1 MTLRIGMC
9 SHAHPHAN
17 AYLSCLQGMDDIQ
30 VAGAWDDD
38 PARLHRIVDD
48 FGVEPFASLDALL
61 DCRLDAVVICSANV
75 HHRQHVEAAAGK
87 VAYILCEKPIATT
100 EEDARAMIEVCQ
112 ATGTRLQIAFPV
124 RFTPAVRAAKEML
137 AEKHLGQVYSVA
149 CTNQGSMPGGWFVD
163 SPQSGGGAVID
174 HTVHVIDVLRWFWQT
189 EVTEVYAEIGWSLLH
204 PHLGIDDT
212 GLLSFQLANGV
223 YGTLDTSWSRPPGY
237 YTWGN
242 VTMELVGADGVLS
255 VDAFRQHLT
264 LTRTALG
271 RTRWQPWGA
280 SPDQGLLDD
289 FTDMIRQQRA
299 PSIAGEDGLKAL
311 QVALAA
317 YESARTGLPVSLS

>member
-17 AYLSCLQGMDDIQ
+17 SYLSCLQGMADIA
-30 VAGAWDDD
+30 VAGVWDED
-38 PARLHRIVDD
+38 PERRHRIAHA
-48 FGVEPFASLDALL
+48 FGIAPCTDLDTLLDCTLDAL
-61 DCRLDAVVICSANV
+61 VICSANA
-75 HHRQHVEAAAGK
+75 HHSQHVEAAAGR
-87 VAYILCEKPIATT
+87 VAHILCEKPIATT
-100 EEDARAMIEVCQ
+100 AEDARAMIDICR

-124 RFTPAVRAAKEML
+124 RFAPAVREAKRML
-137 AEKHLGQVYSVA
+137 EEERLGRVYSAA
-149 CTNQGSMPGGWFVD
+149 CTNHGSMPGNWFVD
-163 SPQSGGGAVID
+163 AVQAGGGAVID
-174 HTVHVIDVLRWFWQT
+174 HTVHVIDLLRWFWQT

-204 PHLGIDDT
+204 PDLGIDDT

-223 YGTLDTSWSRPPGY
+223 YGTLDTSWSRPPGH

-242 VTMELVGADGVLS
+242 VTMELVGAEGVLS

-264 LTRTALG
+264 LTPTTLG
-271 RTRWQPWGA
+271 RTVWQPWGE

-289 FTDMIRQQRA
+289 FIDMIRTDRA
-299 PSIAGEDGLKAL
+299 PSISGEDGLQAL

-317 YESARTGLPVSLS
+317 YESARTGLPVSLP

>member
-17 AYLSCLQGMDDIQ
+17 SYLSCLQGMADIE
-30 VAGAWDDD
+30 VAGVWDEDSE
-38 PARLHRIVDD
+38 RLHRLAQA
-48 FGVEPFASLDALL
+48 FGIAPFTDLDTLL
-61 DCRLDAVVICSANV
+61 ECTLDAVVICSANA
-75 HHRQHVEAAAGK
+75 HHRQHVEAAAGR
-87 VAYILCEKPIATT
+87 VAHILCEKPIATT
-100 EEDARAMIEVCQ
+100 AEDARAMIDMCR

-124 RFTPAVRAAKEML
+124 RFAPAVREAKRLLE
-137 AEKHLGQVYSVA
+137 EEHLGRVYSAA
-149 CTNQGSMPGGWFVD
+149 CTNHGSMPGRWFVD
-163 SPQSGGGAVID
+163 AVQAGGGAVID
-174 HTVHVIDVLRWFWQT
+174 HTVHVIDLLRWFWQT

-204 PHLGIDDT
+204 PDLGIDDT

-223 YGTLDTSWSRPPGY
+223 YGTLDTSWSRPPGH

-242 VTMELVGADGVLS
+242 VTMELVGAEGVLS

-264 LTRTALG
+264 LTPTALG
-271 RTRWQPWGA
+271 RTVWQPWGE

-289 FTDMIRQQRA
+289 FIDMIRTDRA
-299 PSIAGEDGLKAL
+299 PSISGEDGLQAL

-317 YESARTGLPVSLS
+317 YESARTGLPVSLP